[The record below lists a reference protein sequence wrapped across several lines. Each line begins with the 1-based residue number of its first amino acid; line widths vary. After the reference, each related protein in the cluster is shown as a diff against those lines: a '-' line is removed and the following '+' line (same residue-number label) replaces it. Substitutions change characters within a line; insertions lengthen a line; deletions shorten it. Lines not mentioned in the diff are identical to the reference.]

1 MNKMK
6 NAILLVLL
14 GLVPLASRADESAS
28 WLLIPTST
36 RQAALSG
43 AIGALV
49 DDVDALG
56 VNPAGLAEL
65 SGNEAELLH
74 NIWVQNLNV
83 EHLAY
88 GHGFGNWGLALSGDY
103 FNFGQVNFYS
113 LGSSGTPVANGGFSP
128 MGLDLYAGLGLV
140 LAPGFELG
148 LDGKFIMENLESG
161 LSSSTE
167 AADVGLKYKNYPT
180 GLGASVA
187 LLNLG
192 GVLEGSDLP
201 LSLDLAAA
209 FTRHLSPDHLIRLGA
224 DGNLALNDSTGSTES
239 LGAEYWYQGTVA
251 LRVGYRLAGYGNL
264 QGLTGL
270 SAGVGIKIDQ
280 AELNY
285 ALTTL
290 GDLGYGSQISL
301 SYRFGPFAAPIL
313 PAPEGLDY
321 DMQADGVLL
330 HWKDVPENGVA
341 GYNFYVKK
349 EGSDKFK
356 KANGRILTENNITL
370 KKMKAGKTY
379 VVGIT
384 TVNAEGHEGS
394 MTTLTIVPTY

>member
-6 NAILLVLL
+6 SVILFALL
-14 GLVPLASRADESAS
+14 GLAPLVAQADVAAS

-43 AIGALV
+43 ALGALV

-74 NIWVQNLNV
+74 NIWVQDLNV

-88 GHGFGNWGLALSGDY
+88 GHGFGNWGFALSGDY
-103 FNFGQVNFYS
+103 FNFGQVSFYS

-128 MGLDLYAGLGLV
+128 MGLDLYGGLGLS
-140 LAPGFELG
+140 LARGFELG
-148 LDGKFIMENLESG
+148 LDGKFLMENLESG
-161 LSSSTE
+161 LSSSTG
-167 AADVGLKYKNYPT
+167 AVDVGLKYKHYPS

-192 GVLEGSDLP
+192 GTLEGSDLP

-209 FTRHLSPDHLIRLGA
+209 FTRRLSVDHLIRLGA
-224 DGNLALNDSTGSTES
+224 DGNFALNDSTGSTQS
-239 LGAEYWYQGTVA
+239 LGAEYWYRGTVA

-270 SAGVGIKIDQ
+270 SAGVG
-280 AELNY
+280 
-285 ALTTL
+285 
-290 GDLGYGSQISL
+290 
-301 SYRFGPFAAPIL
+301 
-313 PAPEGLDY
+313 
-321 DMQADGVLL
+321 
-330 HWKDVPENGVA
+330 
-341 GYNFYVKK
+341 
-349 EGSDKFK
+349 
-356 KANGRILTENNITL
+356 
-370 KKMKAGKTY
+370 
-379 VVGIT
+379 
-384 TVNAEGHEGS
+384 
-394 MTTLTIVPTY
+394 

>member
-1 MNKMK
+1 MNRMK
-6 NAILLVLL
+6 SAILFVLL
-14 GLVPLASRADESAS
+14 GLVPLAAHADESAS

-43 AIGALV
+43 AIGAQV

-65 SGNEAELLH
+65 SGNQAQLLH
-74 NIWVQNLNV
+74 NIWVQSLNV

-88 GHGFGNWGLALSGDY
+88 GHGFGNWGFALSGDY

-113 LGSSGTPVANGGFSP
+113 LSSGTPVANGGFSP
-128 MGLDLYAGLGLV
+128 MGLDLYAGLGLS
-140 LAPGFELG
+140 LASGFELG
-148 LDGKFIMENLESG
+148 VDGKFLMENLESG
-161 LSSSTE
+161 PSSSTG

-192 GVLEGSDLP
+192 GTLEGSDLP
-201 LSLDLAAA
+201 LSVDLAAA
-209 FTRHLSPDHLIRLGA
+209 FTRRLSPDHLIRLGA
-224 DGNLALNDSTGSTES
+224 DGNLALNNSIGSTES

-251 LRVGYRLAGYGNL
+251 LRAGYRLAGYGNL
-264 QGLTGL
+264 QGLAGL
-270 SAGVGIKIDQ
+270 SAGVGIKLDQ

-313 PAPEGLDY
+313 PPPEGLDY

-330 HWKDVPENGVA
+330 HWKEVPENGVA

-349 EGSDKFK
+349 EDSNNFK
-356 KANGRILTENNITL
+356 KANGKILTENNLTL

-384 TVNAEGHEGS
+384 TVNAEGRESS
-394 MTTLTIVPTY
+394 MATLTVVPTY